1 MSWIARLLGRREE
14 PEVPPAPPAPTTA
27 EILAS
32 AHQVEQQ
39 IAGKVPAAVTARV
52 LRITRTVDDMAPRL
66 DRLGA
71 GSQQAHTVVAT
82 ATSYLPEA
90 VGGYLR
96 LPRDFA
102 DRRVVSKGKT
112 SLMVLCDQLD
122 LLGVTLDKISDAV
135 SREDANALVA
145 HGQFLAEK
153 FGASSL
159 ALAPDAG
166 LDTPQRELP

>member
-1 MSWIARLLGRREE
+1 M
-14 PEVPPAPPAPTTA
+14 
-27 EILAS
+27 
-32 AHQVEQQ
+32 
-39 IAGKVPAAVTARV
+39 
-52 LRITRTVDDMAPRL
+52 
-66 DRLGA
+66 
-71 GSQQAHTVVAT
+71 
-82 ATSYLPEA
+82 
-90 VGGYLR
+90 
-96 LPRDFA
+96 
-102 DRRVVSKGKT
+102 VSKGKT

-153 FGASSL
+153 FGESSL

>member
-1 MSWIARLLGRREE
+1 MSWFARLRGRRRE
-14 PEVPPAPPAPTTA
+14 PEAPAAPPAPTTA
-27 EILAS
+27 DIVAS
-32 AHQVEQQ
+32 AHRVEQQ
-39 IAGKVPAAVTARV
+39 IEGKVPAAVTARV
-52 LRITRTVDDMAPRL
+52 LRITRTVDEMAPRL

-71 GSQQAHTVVAT
+71 GSRQAHTVVAT

-122 LLGVTLDKISDAV
+122 LLGLTLDKISDAV

-153 FGASSL
+153 FGDSSL

-166 LDTPQRELP
+166 LDTPQVERP

>member
-1 MSWIARLLGRREE
+1 MSWFARLRGRRRD
-14 PEVPPAPPAPTTA
+14 PELPPAPPAPTTA
-27 EILAS
+27 DIVAS

-52 LRITRTVDDMAPRL
+52 LRITRTVDEMAPRL

-145 HGQFLAEK
+145 HGLFLAEK
-153 FGASSL
+153 FGGTSL
-159 ALAPDAG
+159 TLAPEAG
-166 LDTPQRELP
+166 LDTPQVERP